1 MLFFMQQ
8 QVLITYKRNY
18 FKNIS
23 DNPCQ
28 MGFILSKP
36 SISGL
41 LGVCVSLTATNGRQ
55 MCSRYPER
63 YHHKISGLEATLFPG
78 KWGIHTRCSSA
89 CSDITKAGTVARPRG
104 KILRGV
110 GRSGKKSPDLAEPLR
125 AADIDCNNVLFRF
138 SIIWPPF
145 LQCLINAD
153 TLWILL

>member
-78 KWGIHTRCSSA
+78 KWGIHTCSTVY
-89 CSDITKAGTVARPRG
+89 SDITKAGTAANPGERCRLGGGEAAR
-104 KILRGV
+104 
-110 GRSGKKSPDLAEPLR
+110 SPQIWLSHRWQQTLIATMYCSDSQLFGHHSF
-125 AADIDCNNVLFRF
+125 NV
-138 SIIWPPF
+138 
-145 LQCLINAD
+145 
-153 TLWILL
+153 

>member
-41 LGVCVSLTATNGRQ
+41 LGVFVSLTATNGRQ

-78 KWGIHTRCSSA
+78 KWGIHTHSTA
-89 CSDITKAGTVARPRG
+89 CSDVTKVGTLARPRG
-104 KILRGV
+104 KMPHGV
-110 GRSGKKSPDLAEPLR
+110 GRRCKKSLDLAEPLR
-125 AADIDCNNVLFRF
+125 ATDVDCNNIQWLSQKMSRK
-138 SIIWPPF
+138 
-145 LQCLINAD
+145 
-153 TLWILL
+153 